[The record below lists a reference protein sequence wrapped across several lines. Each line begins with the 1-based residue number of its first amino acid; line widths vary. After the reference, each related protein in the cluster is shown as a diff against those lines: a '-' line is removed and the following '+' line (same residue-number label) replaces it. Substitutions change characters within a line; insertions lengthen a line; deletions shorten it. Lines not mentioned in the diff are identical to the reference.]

1 MTGAGGVTPTL
12 EADELLEA
20 VPQLRG
26 GPSIVARS
34 VVRLPG
40 ANLTFSDLANVA
52 SAIREELA
60 RGSVGAVVVQGTD
73 TIDETAFALELLL
86 ADVDEPVVVTG
97 AMRNPTL
104 PGADG
109 PANLFAAVHCAA
121 SAQMVGLGVTVVMN
135 DTIHA
140 AVRVQKR
147 HASRP
152 DAFSS
157 SPHGPVGWFQEGSP
171 VVIDRTR
178 CRFARIDP
186 VRSSARVPVLA
197 ATMEPDVETWRAVVG
212 AGIDGLVVEGMG
224 VGHVPQL
231 LAPILVDAA
240 ASFPVVLATR
250 TGGGSVHERTYGFV
264 GSEQYLIDNGLISA
278 GWLDPL
284 KARVL
289 TALELRSESPDV
301 ASAFQPVQPHG

>member
-1 MTGAGGVTPTL
+1 M
-12 EADELLEA
+12 
-20 VPQLRG
+20 
-26 GPSIVARS
+26 
-34 VVRLPG
+34 
-40 ANLTFSDLANVA
+40 
-52 SAIREELA
+52 
-60 RGSVGAVVVQGTD
+60 
-73 TIDETAFALELLL
+73 
-86 ADVDEPVVVTG
+86 
-97 AMRNPTL
+97 
-104 PGADG
+104 
-109 PANLFAAVHCAA
+109 
-121 SAQMVGLGVTVVMN
+121 
-135 DTIHA
+135 
-140 AVRVQKR
+140 
-147 HASRP
+147 
-152 DAFSS
+152 
-157 SPHGPVGWFQEGSP
+157 
-171 VVIDRTR
+171 VIDRTR